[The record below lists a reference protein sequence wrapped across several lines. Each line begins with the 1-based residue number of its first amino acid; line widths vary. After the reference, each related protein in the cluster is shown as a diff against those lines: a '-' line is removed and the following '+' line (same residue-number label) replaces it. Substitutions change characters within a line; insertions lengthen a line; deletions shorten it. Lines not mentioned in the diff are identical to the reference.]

1 MSSRWLIEAFMFQPS
16 LFMSSQILQLCIS
29 FPAGWASQRVS
40 NGVTTP
46 KNPTKRSPID
56 PILHWE
62 EHQESHRI
70 TFHSQHPQRTLT
82 KHSNPFVY
90 TGCSAYDGSCL
101 LLVSPCCG
109 TDSLK
114 RNGCALEK
122 CNSCRRWVFF
132 CKWFLHN
139 PPAITLQNK
148 VSQCKIWAIVY
159 LLTYLIDKI
168 PSCALGIQKIFRK
181 SLKISSWSPSN
192 RIGLYGSKH
201 LQQNASWLTRSWPA
215 GGIWGEDGSWRRWW
229 YTTIHLSLDI
239 QSSLYLEGNSAG

>member
-114 RNGCALEK
+114 RNGCALGR

-132 CKWFLHN
+132 LQMVSPQSSCNYPSEQSIAMQDLGHCLPAHVPHRQDPLLCPWHSESPWRFLHE
-139 PPAITLQNK
+139 AHL
-148 VSQCKIWAIVY
+148 IVLACMDPSICSKTRLGWHVPD
-159 LLTYLIDKI
+159 LLEAFEGKMEVGGVHDIRRSICLWTSRVLCTWKE
-168 PSCALGIQKIFRK
+168 IQ
-181 SLKISSWSPSN
+181 P
-192 RIGLYGSKH
+192 GS
-201 LQQNASWLTRSWPA
+201 
-215 GGIWGEDGSWRRWW
+215 
-229 YTTIHLSLDI
+229 
-239 QSSLYLEGNSAG
+239 